1 MDLAVGFPRFAILY
15 LGALKKDPHGEEAR
29 CAVSNHEARGH
40 PSKHPQERAPQGEGE
55 NLPVTFDDVRT
66 IALTWPEVEDGSSY
80 GTPALKVRRKLL
92 VRLREDGD
100 SLVMLGVPIDERDML
115 VESQP
120 KVFYFTDH
128 YKDYPTVLIRLSK
141 TRRATVEPL
150 LRRQW
155 RALASKKAVG
165 DFDTSQRP

>member
-1 MDLAVGFPRFAILY
+1 M
-15 LGALKKDPHGEEAR
+15 
-29 CAVSNHEARGH
+29 
-40 PSKHPQERAPQGEGE
+40 
-55 NLPVTFDDVRT
+55 TFDDVRK
-66 IALTWPEVEDGSSY
+66 IALTWPEVEDGTSY

-100 SLVMLGVPIDERDML
+100 SLVMPGVPPDERDML

-128 YKDYPTVLIRLSK
+128 YKDYPIVLIRLSK
-141 TRRATVEPL
+141 AGRATVEPL

-155 RALASKKAVG
+155 RTLASKRTVRE
-165 DFDTSQRP
+165 FDIGERQ